1 MMHKWGLWSEA
12 KNRVIERAI
21 KKPDTPAK
29 EGEKWLPLIQEVRP
43 PFDEETEELQV
54 TYTNDGKDLR
64 ISYSKFNKLE
74 KVTPTLYKK
83 EIRI

>member
-1 MMHKWGLWSEA
+1 MIHKWGLWSEA

-21 KKPDTPAK
+21 EKPNTSAK
-29 EGEKWLPLIQEVRP
+29 EKEEWLPLTQEARP

-64 ISYSKFNKLE
+64 ISYSKFNKVE
-74 KVTPTLYKK
+74 KVFPTLYKK